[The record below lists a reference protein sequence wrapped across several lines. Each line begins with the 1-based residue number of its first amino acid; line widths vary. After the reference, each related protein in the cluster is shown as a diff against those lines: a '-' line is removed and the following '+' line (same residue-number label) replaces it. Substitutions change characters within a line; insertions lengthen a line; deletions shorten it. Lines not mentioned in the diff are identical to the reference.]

1 MTTIEHRQ
9 LRSAL
14 EFAVLIAA
22 EGQKRRPPLPFPK
35 ELKPFL
41 SQPRLAGTVL
51 GRVRRAVEGD
61 PTFRSA
67 ISAGALPELVDEVG
81 MLWLAGAEG
90 WESAAAEIVEQCGAE
105 AASTDLRRDL
115 KRAEKRRVAAEQAAA
130 RIQVELLHRD
140 ATISEQAIE
149 LDDLRAEVS

>member
-1 MTTIEHRQ
+1 MGTIEHRH

-41 SQPRLAGTVL
+41 SGRRLPGTAL

-61 PTFRSA
+61 PTFRAA
-67 ISAGALPELVDEVG
+67 IAAGALPELVDEVG
-81 MLWLAGAEG
+81 RLWLVGADG
-90 WESAAAEIVEQCGAE
+90 WEQEATELIAQRDAEE
-105 AASTDLRRDL
+105 ASTDLRRDL
-115 KRAEKRRVAAEQAAA
+115 ETRGEAACGGRAGG
-130 RIQVELLHRD
+130 
-140 ATISEQAIE
+140 
-149 LDDLRAEVS
+149 RADPGRTPGS